1 MLSPE
6 IEGYYLRTRE
16 SARLAGVEGELER
29 VRTQSIL
36 ARHLPPAPAVLYDIG
51 GAAGVYAFPLAELG
65 YQVHLIDPVE
75 RHLEDARAVE
85 AESEVRLA
93 SIRGGDARQLDIADA
108 NADAVLLL
116 GPLYHLTDRSERM
129 RAVREARRILKPGG
143 ILFAAAISRFA
154 SLIDGV
160 ATGAFSDPQFRDIVA
175 RDLETGE
182 HRNPSDNPAYFTTA
196 HFHRPEE
203 LSSEVG
209 EIFQDVRLVAVEG
222 PVWMAAH
229 FRQIWEHA
237 DLRAKLLEHLEKV
250 EAEPSILGTSAHILA
265 IGKNLR

>member
-16 SARLAGVEGELER
+16 SARLSSAEGELER

-36 ARHLPPAPAVLYDIG
+36 SRHLPPAPAVVYDVG

-93 SIRGGDARQLDIADA
+93 SIRGGDARRLDIADQS
-108 NADAVLLL
+108 ADTVLLL
-116 GPLYHLTDRSERM
+116 GPLYHLTDRDERI
-129 RAVREARRILKPGG
+129 RALREARRILKPGG

-154 SLIDGV
+154 SLVDGI

-182 HRNPSDNPAYFTTA
+182 HRNPSENPAYFTTA

-203 LSSEVG
+203 LAAETG
-209 EIFQDVRLVAVEG
+209 EMFQNVRLVAVEG

-229 FRQIWEHA
+229 FRQVWEHD
-237 DLRAKLLEHLEKV
+237 DLRAKLLESLEKV
-250 EAEPSILGTSAHILA
+250 EAEPSILGASAHLLA
-265 IGKNLR
+265 IGKNLP